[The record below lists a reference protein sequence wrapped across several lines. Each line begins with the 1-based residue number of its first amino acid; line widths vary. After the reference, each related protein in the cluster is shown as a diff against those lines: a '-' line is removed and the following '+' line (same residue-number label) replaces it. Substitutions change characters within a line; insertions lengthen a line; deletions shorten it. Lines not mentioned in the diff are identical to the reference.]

1 MIKEVDKSGAIDLK
15 SLEVGDKFLVFR
27 GMPFLDDPFI
37 YVTVLKLSEKKINAV
52 DTDGKKYGFSR
63 LSKTL
68 QCFSENSKFVE
79 KEKIAMKI
87 RFFFRDL
94 AYAGPESV
102 DKKLLE
108 DLESWKNRH
117 KTKILSEMRK
127 EGFERD

>member
-1 MIKEVDKSGAIDLK
+1 MIKEVDKSGTIDLK

-37 YVTVLKLSEKKINAV
+37 YVTVLKLSEKKTNAV

-87 RFFFRDL
+87 RFF
-94 AYAGPESV
+94 
-102 DKKLLE
+102 LE
-108 DLESWKNRH
+108 TSPMLVQNLSTKNFWKIWNHGRTD
-117 KTKILSEMRK
+117 TKQRSFPK
-127 EGFERD
+127 